1 MAPHHIDDVREA
13 RTSGASSP
21 KIRTGLAWALMT
33 DSELNWALLALAV
46 MIGGTVLLLYWLG
59 CAFVEFRSEYRAY
72 KAHYL
77 QTKAAAWQST
87 LTQNDGCEPRQV

>member
-1 MAPHHIDDVREA
+1 MCALGEEA
-13 RTSGASSP
+13 ADCPEDAGSGEGDA
-21 KIRTGLAWALMT
+21 
-33 DSELNWALLALAV
+33 
-46 MIGGTVLLLYWLG
+46 G